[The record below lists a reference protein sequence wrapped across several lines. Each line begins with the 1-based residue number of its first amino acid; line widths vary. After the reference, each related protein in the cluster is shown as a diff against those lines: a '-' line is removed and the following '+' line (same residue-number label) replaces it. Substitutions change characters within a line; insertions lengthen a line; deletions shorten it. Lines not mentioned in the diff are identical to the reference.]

1 MTSINFTVRDTFVL
15 PKTKQM
21 TEKQLKSLLLDFM
34 LSVEGHAKRY
44 APVDTGRLRSSIT
57 TTPKYPSNTITVSD
71 GVQYG
76 FYQEY
81 GTTRMKPQPFMRPA
95 LNTAL
100 KVDLSILSKKHNL
113 K

>member
-1 MTSINFTVRDTFVL
+1 MTSIQFDIRDTFVL
-15 PKTKQM
+15 PKTKQV

-57 TTPKYPSNTITVSD
+57 TNPKYPANKIIVSD
-71 GVQYG
+71 GVEYG

-95 LNTAL
+95 LNTSL
-100 KVDLSILSKKHNL
+100 KVDLPILVKKHNL